1 MKEVLRQSKIS
12 LVIIILAIITW
23 LIALPFLPN
32 SIPMQYNSNGDVNWS
47 ANKFLAFII
56 MIGIM
61 IFCYIITNI
70 KIYRDQNQTK
80 FSNVKFLNQLLNPLI
95 HGFIYLISVV
105 MILSALGQSISVE
118 FLVPIFVGILL
129 MIVGNYLPTAPR
141 NGLFGIKNKWARS
154 NEIVWKK
161 TQRFSSRIYIVVG
174 FVLLLLGIF
183 NIISSIITISLCI
196 ILVLLPLA
204 YSYYMYQKVV

>member
-1 MKEVLRQSKIS
+1 
-12 LVIIILAIITW
+12 
-23 LIALPFLPN
+23 
-32 SIPMQYNSNGDVNWS
+32 
-47 ANKFLAFII
+47 
-56 MIGIM
+56 M
-61 IFCYIITNI
+61 IFCYTITNI
-70 KIYRDQNQTK
+70 KIYRDHNQIK

-141 NGLFGIKNKWARS
+141 NSLFGIKNKWARS

-183 NIISSIITISLCI
+183 NIISLCI
-196 ILVLLPLA
+196 ILILLPFA